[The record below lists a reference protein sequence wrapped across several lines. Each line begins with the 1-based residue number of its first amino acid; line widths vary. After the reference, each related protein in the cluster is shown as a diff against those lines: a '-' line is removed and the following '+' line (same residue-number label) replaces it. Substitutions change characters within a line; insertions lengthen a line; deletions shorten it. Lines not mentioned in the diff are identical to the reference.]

1 MCGNIRY
8 QFTGEPA
15 VTALCHCVDCQ
26 KVSYFR
32 SGFRDAGYTN
42 YQSISAVADHHNYSS
57 GLAVLSLRTRWCRAP
72 HSQSRKVCASQTNQI
87 SIISLVSGTP
97 SSYDVTGA
105 SGKINK
111 HFFCSNCGS
120 SLYTELEVMPDMTCV
135 KAGGLDGGAANLGN
149 KIGVEFYVKDRP
161 QYLKPCDGAKQE
173 PQFG

>member
-1 MCGNIRY
+1 MATTGSCMCGDIRY

-26 KVSYFR
+26 KWT
-32 SGFRDAGYTN
+32 G
-42 YQSISAVADHHNYSS
+42 SAFTSN
-57 GLAVLSLRTRWCRAP
+57 AVVPRTAF
-72 HSQSRKVCASQTNQI
+72 SVTQ
-87 SIISLVSGTP
+87 GTP
-97 SSYDVTGA
+97 RSYDVTGA